1 MFVVRCWT
9 ATDSESPRAGCER
22 RFRIAAS
29 PSFMPRGPIEALVAG
44 IQSELARLG
53 LDQRYPVSAGSVYQ
67 LL

>member
-1 MFVVRCWT
+1 
-9 ATDSESPRAGCER
+9 
-22 RFRIAAS
+22 
-29 PSFMPRGPIEALVAG
+29 MPRGPIEALVAG